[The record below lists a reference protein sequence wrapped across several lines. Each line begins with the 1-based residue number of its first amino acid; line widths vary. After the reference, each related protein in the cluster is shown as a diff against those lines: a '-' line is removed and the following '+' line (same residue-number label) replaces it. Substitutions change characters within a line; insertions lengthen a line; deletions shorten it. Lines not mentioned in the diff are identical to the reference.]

1 MEGERAS
8 VAEEIGTASRLA
20 SVSEDL
26 RKLGGFIRRDLLIL
40 LSYRIGFISDW
51 FNLAVQVLILYF
63 VGRLIDPS
71 VLPAYGGVQPSY
83 VEFAAVGIAVGS
95 LVQANLARVMS
106 AIRGEQL
113 MGTLEMVFL
122 TPTAPTTVLLGS
134 VVYDLIY
141 VPLRTLIFLVTL
153 TLLADLAF
161 SFDAIGPLVL
171 VLLGFIPFLWG
182 LSLIGAA
189 SMLTFRRGGG
199 VAGIVGLV
207 LVVASGSYFPISV
220 LPPWL
225 QSFAEVN
232 PVTVAVEGVREALLG
247 IASPSD
253 AVEDV
258 MTILPY
264 AVVALIVGLMAVRLA
279 LRRERRRGTLGTY

>member
-1 MEGERAS
+1 
-8 VAEEIGTASRLA
+8 
-20 SVSEDL
+20 
-26 RKLGGFIRRDLLIL
+26 
-40 LSYRIGFISDW
+40 
-51 FNLAVQVLILYF
+51 VLILYF